1 MPAVSGKSYDDAK
14 AMLEGCAS
22 DASHY
27 YDASDPEKLLAAFS
41 GIAQS
46 LSQVRLAR

>member
-1 MPAVSGKSYDDAK
+1 MVDDGPAK
-14 AMLEGCAS
+14 AMLESCAT

-27 YDASDPEKLLAAFS
+27 YDATDSTKLLAAFS

>member
-1 MPAVSGKSYDDAK
+1 
-14 AMLEGCAS
+14 MLQGCAT
-22 DASHY
+22 DAEHY
-27 YDASDPEKLLAAFS
+27 YDASDPEALLAAFS